1 MKYDCFL
8 SNLIFIRVYNAVEK
22 KITAARILRESG
34 LLFLKNT
41 NSTTTTIFILSSD
54 RGNLKMEPVFLGNT
68 NIERLYIFILD
79 KLTRKYFTYTS
90 RHSVHINNKIH
101 IYRIAFNYPKKL
113 LNKDF
118 IILSWKLGTWETKKS
133 NGKLKP
139 MNFEDIA

>member
-1 MKYDCFL
+1 MFKWNITVFFQ
-8 SNLIFIRVYNAVEK
+8 NLIFIRVYNAVEK

-34 LLFLKNT
+34 LWFLKNP
-41 NSTTTTIFILSSD
+41 NPTTTTNFILYSD

-90 RHSVHINNKIH
+90 RHSVHINNKIY

-118 IILSWKLGTWETKKS
+118 IILSWKLST
-133 NGKLKP
+133 
-139 MNFEDIA
+139 